1 VILEFEGRSRRN
13 IPGSFYYLWEYYEEN
28 KFVRSKRNECTIGS
42 YKITNYKCFPNSAYY
57 FQRRMEIMT
66 ELSRKEFLKLL
77 AASAGSLG
85 SLYLAGCLSRD
96 KLISKSLP
104 SSKIS
109 PTPFQAGKSTAD
121 LPPTET
127 LEPMPE
133 NTDTPQPT
141 ATMANPDLAVV
152 RNAEPEEMTRRAV
165 EALGGMG
172 RFVNSGDVVVVKPNI
187 CVAYHG
193 YQYAATT
200 NPWVVGAIVKM
211 ALEAGAK
218 QVKVMDYPFGGTGE
232 QAYNVSGIKQE
243 VNKAGGK
250 MVVMS
255 NLKFVKT
262 DIPRGVDIKSARIFD
277 DVLNADVLIN
287 VPIAKHHGLARL
299 TLAMKNLMGVIYD
312 RPRIHTNLGQ
322 RLADLNSKVVSH
334 LVIVDAVRM
343 LMDHGPSGGNLSDV
357 RKADTIIASPDV
369 VAADSYAATLFG
381 LAPDQLAYI
390 KKGAKLGLGNNN
402 LEQLKIEEINLG

>member
-1 VILEFEGRSRRN
+1 
-13 IPGSFYYLWEYYEEN
+13 
-28 KFVRSKRNECTIGS
+28 
-42 YKITNYKCFPNSAYY
+42 
-57 FQRRMEIMT
+57 MMT

-77 AASAGSLG
+77 AASVGSLG
-85 SLYLAGCLSRD
+85 GLYLAGCLNRD

-109 PTPFQAGKSTAD
+109 PTPFQSGATATD
-121 LPPTET
+121 LPPTEGAQQI
-127 LEPMPE
+127 PQS
-133 NTDTPQPT
+133 TDTPQPT
-141 ATMANPDLAVV
+141 STMSIPDLVV
-152 RNAEPEEMTRRAV
+152 ARNGEPEEMVRRAV
-165 EALGGMG
+165 ESLGGMS
-172 RFVNSGDVVVVKPNI
+172 RFVKSGDVVVVKPNI

-193 YQYAATT
+193 YEYAATT

-211 ALEAGAK
+211 AMEAGAK

-232 QAYNVSGIKQE
+232 QAYNVSGIKAE

-262 DIPRGVDIKSARIFD
+262 NIPQGIDIKSARIFD
-277 DVLNADVLIN
+277 EVVNADVLIN

-312 RPRIHTNLGQ
+312 RPRLHSNLGQ
-322 RLADLNSKVVSH
+322 RLADLSSKVVSN

-357 RKADTIIASPDV
+357 RKADTIIASPDI
-369 VAADSYAATLFG
+369 VAADSYATKLFG
-381 LAPDQLAYI
+381 LEPNDISYI
-390 KKGAKLGLGNNN
+390 RKGHDMGLGSKFLDQQN
-402 LEQLKIEEINLG
+402 IEEINFG